1 MLRGAHHVEG
11 EGEGFGNRRC
21 LALAKDVVEHD
32 ETTFAGIYA
41 CVPCV
46 WPLTVRPR

>member
-1 MLRGAHHVEG
+1 MLRGAHHV

-21 LALAKDVVEHD
+21 LALAKDVVDHD